1 MKFGDRH
8 TGQMDGERQLLLSKP
23 GVIKTLGF
31 ILNHL
36 AGHLNKYEEGL
47 ESIVLVMLR
56 GGTDWKGAGKKSLN
70 QQRKVPSLLS
80 SSKLL
85 HQSQSALL
93 QFVSQTALWLSGRE
107 ELRLGLNK
115 LYKAVSTKLWT
126 SAKLIRLICLSEG
139 SLNRI
144 G

>member
-1 MKFGDRH
+1 
-8 TGQMDGERQLLLSKP
+8 MDSERQLLLSKP

-47 ESIVLVMLR
+47 KSIVLVMLR

-70 QQRKVPSLLS
+70 QQRKVPSHLSSSNLLS
-80 SSKLL
+80 SESVC
-85 HQSQSALL
+85 SSS
-93 QFVSQTALWLSGRE
+93 FVSQTVLWLSGRE

-115 LYKAVSTKLWT
+115 FYKAMSMKLWT
-126 SAKLIRLICLSEG
+126 SAKLIRLIYLSEG

>member
-1 MKFGDRH
+1 
-8 TGQMDGERQLLLSKP
+8 MDGERQLLLSKP

-31 ILNHL
+31 MLNHL

-93 QFVSQTALWLSGRE
+93 QLVSQTALWFSGR

-115 LYKAVSTKLWT
+115 FYKAVSTKLWT
-126 SAKLIRLICLSEG
+126 SAKLIRLLCLSEG

>member
-8 TGQMDGERQLLLSKP
+8 TRQMDGERQLLLSKP

-31 ILNHL
+31 MLNHL

-93 QFVSQTALWLSGRE
+93 QLVSQTALWFSGR

-115 LYKAVSTKLWT
+115 FYKTVSTKLWT
-126 SAKLIRLICLSEG
+126 SAKLIRLLCLSEG